1 MVNKFIGDG
10 IMALFGAPVAHPDD
24 ARRAIACGLHMIRR
38 NEEYNQGR
46 AKKGLDPLV
55 IGIGIHTGEA
65 VVGTIGARE
74 KMEYTAIGNTVNV
87 SARVEG
93 ENKKYNSRML
103 VTEDTYKL
111 VREDAEADL
120 AGHAELKGIDEPVAL
135 YKIVKLKAG
144 GSCSLES

>member
-1 MVNKFIGDG
+1 
-10 IMALFGAPVAHPDD
+10 MALFGAPVAHSDD

-38 NEEYNQGR
+38 NDEYNR
-46 AKKGLDPLV
+46 DRKTKGLEPLV

-111 VREDAEADL
+111 VREDAEAEL
-120 AGHAELKGIDEPVAL
+120 AGYAELKGIDEPVPL
-135 YKIVKLKAG
+135 YRIVKLKG
-144 GSCSLES
+144 GASCSLGS